1 MKNRIACI
9 VAKDLQPLQADRGK
23 SPKRHLRALC
33 KSYRK
38 HPEAPNNTSFLLH
51 LPAVCKVGGLPD
63 VAIGSHSLSMVRFS
77 ILHLPKLLERTGILL

>member
-1 MKNRIACI
+1 MKNRIAC
-9 VAKDLQPLQADRGK
+9 VVEKDLQALQADRGK

-51 LPAVCKVGGLPD
+51 LPAVCKAGGLPD

-77 ILHLPKLLERTGILL
+77 ILHLQKLLERTGILL

>member
-1 MKNRIACI
+1 MAC
-9 VAKDLQPLQADRGK
+9 VLARDLQPLQADRWK

-51 LPAVCKVGGLPD
+51 LPAVCKAGGLPD

-77 ILHLPKLLERTGILL
+77 ILHLQKLLERTGILL